1 MNVATL
7 HKKYVTCPTGSC
19 RAAPKGDICSE
30 DRKDIIVL
38 AQTCQRVRSEF
49 LEVLYRGS
57 LLYFSCTCALALCLG
72 KNKSVRDHVQSI
84 RLHLRGDRTDTAV
97 SLLSSCPKLKRLE
110 VTVSEDTKVY
120 RSEDDRLYDLTLPR
134 QRNGF
139 IIRKLEEVRG
149 VSGLLELRDKVE
161 IEAKHAPG
169 VVAVHPSELE
179 RLNNILKAGAAG
191 VAARKVEL
199 ARAREKEAT
208 LSLRWQLSRANSEWA
223 NALRRRGES
232 KPSL

>member
-1 MNVATL
+1 
-7 HKKYVTCPTGSC
+7 
-19 RAAPKGDICSE
+19 
-30 DRKDIIVL
+30 
-38 AQTCQRVRSEF
+38 
-49 LEVLYRGS
+49 
-57 LLYFSCTCALALCLG
+57 LCLG
-72 KNKSVRDHVQSI
+72 KNKFVRKHVQAI

-97 SLLSSCPKLKRLE
+97 SLLSSCLKLKRLE
-110 VTVSEDTKVY
+110 VTVSKDTKVY
-120 RSEDDRLYDLTLPR
+120 DSEDDHYWDPTLPR

-149 VSGLLELRDKVE
+149 VSGLLELGEMVE

-179 RLNNILKAGAAG
+179 RLNTILKAGFAG
-191 VAARKVEL
+191 AAARAAEL

-208 LSLRWQLSRANSEWA
+208 MSLRGQLRRANSEWA
-223 NALRRRGES
+223 NAIRRRGES